1 MVYNQNRQKD
11 SIKLFEISDVYTKT
25 GRERSIGVIVNGR
38 EGKNYNE
45 FSSKLDYS
53 YLKGTLI
60 TMLSELLAT
69 KIDFIAETR
78 ENYDFVEAVSLNG
91 RKIGALGKL
100 SNNFVNSKSK
110 SPVYSFEIDITNI
123 ELPTVTSKPVSEY
136 PAIYRDLS
144 FSIDTLEL
152 IGDLNIKIEKVCSES
167 TILKELF
174 VFDFFENKKMNIL
187 KVGYRFK
194 FQSDKKSLTDKEVDK
209 VMDKIIKISM
219 STDGIKIEGL

>member
-1 MVYNQNRQKD
+1 M
-11 SIKLFEISDVYTKT
+11 
-25 GRERSIGVIVNGR
+25 
-38 EGKNYNE
+38 
-45 FSSKLDYS
+45 S
-53 YLKGTLI
+53 YLQQ
-60 TMLSELLAT
+60 

-78 ENYDFVEAVSLNG
+78 ENYDFVEAVSLNAE
-91 RKIGALGKL
+91 RLVLGKL

-152 IGDLNIKIEKVCSES
+152 IDDLNIKIEKVCSES

-174 VFDFFENKKMNIL
+174 VFDFFENKKMNFL

-209 VMDKIIKISM
+209 VMDKIIQISM
-219 STDGIKIEGL
+219 SSDGIKKIEGL